1 MSYTQDLMRKVV
13 ARAIEVGKIAAA
25 DPHKHRVTFD
35 GFEFDLLKGGMCQEF
50 VRECFESAVG
60 WAARSWQYAAPSA
73 KIALQRMDRDGF
85 RVKDAPRVGDVIGHC
100 SGTYGHIAI
109 VVGNFGGKLTCAENT
124 SSRSRGNPLR
134 EGTKLTAVSA
144 MPGITHVIRF
154 CAEPLDADPKP
165 DGKTI
170 KLVEHGTG
178 AVIAEYEMV
187 PGGNHI
193 ADQGKV
199 YVAKR

>member
-1 MSYTQDLMRKVV
+1 MAYTADMMRKVV
-13 ARAIEVGKIAAA
+13 TRALEVGILAADDQRKQRVKIAG
-25 DPHKHRVTFD
+25 FD
-35 GFEFDLLKGGMCQEF
+35 FDLLTGGRCQEF
-50 VRECFESAVG
+50 VRECFESALG
-60 WAARSWQYAAPSA
+60 WPARSWKYAAPSA
-73 KIALQRMDRDGF
+73 KVALQRMERDGF

-144 MPGITHVIRF
+144 TPGITHVIRF

-165 DGKTI
+165 DGKTV

-178 AVIAEYEMV
+178 AVIAEYVMV
-187 PGGNHI
+187 PGGNHVD
-193 ADQGKV
+193 DQGKL